1 MHNVATPSA
10 ASSTNNQK
18 RKRGRRDF
26 SRLNEELLTWAKEVV
41 NEANAA
47 PIDSMQ
53 QTVKDSRK
61 LTEVL
66 IALVQEKEKVKQGRV
81 DRESRRSPS
90 PSQ

>member
-1 MHNVATPSA
+1 M
-10 ASSTNNQK
+10 
-18 RKRGRRDF
+18 
-26 SRLNEELLTWAKEVV
+26 SRLNEELPTWAKEVV
-41 NEANAA
+41 NEANNS
-47 PIDSMQ
+47 PIDFMKQ
-53 QTVKDSRK
+53 IVRDSRK